1 VLMFAGTA
9 DRRAPLRDF
18 WAWDGHQWT
27 LLPNDSGPSARDAAI
42 LTYDTKRRRAV
53 LYGGRSPN
61 GTALHDTWEW
71 DGNLWT
77 QRDTIGPG
85 PRVHAVGAYD
95 PERSQV
101 LVHGGVSPRDE
112 FLSDTWMWDGQ
123 RWSEAEKSQPIVR
136 VPSGM
141 AFDPA
146 SRRVVMLAHPRDSA
160 GSFTA
165 AELLEWTGRSWSPLS
180 ATRITTE
187 PIQPIAS
194 DRSGSMVTFIGPTGE
209 TWARTPGG
217 AWQKRTSTGPGPR
230 SAQSLAYDAARQR
243 IVLFGGG
250 IGQGRFGDT
259 WEWDGARWDIRGPVG
274 PTR

>member
-1 VLMFAGTA
+1 MTARRTTLVIAVMSTLVVFATSVHDEPSVRPQAPAVPAPRWGHAMTYDSDRRVVLMFAGTA

-42 LTYDTKRRRAV
+42 LVYDTKRHRAV

-71 DGNLWT
+71 DGIRWT

-85 PRVHAVGAYD
+85 ARVHAVGGYD

-101 LVHGGVSPRDE
+101 LVYGGVSPRDE

-123 RWSEAEKSQPIVR
+123 RWSESEKSQPVVR

-180 ATRITTE
+180 ATRITT
-187 PIQPIAS
+187 
-194 DRSGSMVTFIGPTGE
+194 
-209 TWARTPGG
+209 
-217 AWQKRTSTGPGPR
+217 
-230 SAQSLAYDAARQR
+230 
-243 IVLFGGG
+243 
-250 IGQGRFGDT
+250 
-259 WEWDGARWDIRGPVG
+259 
-274 PTR
+274 